1 MQMRLPDPGALFGLA
16 KSTVGWAVDTAVTV
30 AAVPGRVL
38 GLLDSAESLVG
49 RVDDV
54 VTRADTL
61 VRKTEAV
68 VDQVTAVVE
77 QARTVSAAAQ
87 VVVADARRVST
98 AAEAVVTEVVDI
110 TSQANGVVAVAE
122 STARTAHELLEAYSP
137 LARQAMPL
145 LRRFVEELSP
155 HEIEAAIKLV
165 DQLPVITEHVLT
177 DVLPILATLDKVGP
191 DVHQL
196 LEVTN
201 DVRQAILGIPGFN
214 FLRKRGED
222 KAPELEQ
229 GEAPK

>member
-1 MQMRLPDPGALFGLA
+1 METRLPGPGALFGLA
-16 KSTVGWAVDTAVTV
+16 KSTVGWAVDSAVAV

-38 GLLDSAESLVG
+38 GLLDAAESLVG
-49 RVDDV
+49 RVDAV

-68 VDQVTAVVE
+68 VDEVTAVVE
-77 QARTVSAAAQ
+77 NARAVSAAAQ

-110 TSQANGVVAVAE
+110 TSQANGVVVVAE
-122 STARTAHELLEAYSP
+122 STARTAHELLEAYAP
-137 LARQAMPL
+137 LARQAIPL

-165 DQLPVITEHVLT
+165 DQLPVITEHVLS

-201 DVRQAILGIPGFN
+201 DVRQAILGIPGFS
-214 FLRKRGED
+214 FLRKRGEEKD
-222 KAPELEQ
+222 PEIG
-229 GEAPK
+229 GE

>member
-1 MQMRLPDPGALFGLA
+1 MEMRLPDPGALFGLA
-16 KSTVGWAVDTAVTV
+16 KSTVGWAVDSAVAV

-38 GLLDSAESLVG
+38 GLLDAAESLVG

-68 VDQVTAVVE
+68 VDEATAVVE
-77 QARTVSAAAQ
+77 HARTVSAAAQ

-98 AAEAVVTEVVDI
+98 AAEAVITEVVDI
-110 TSQANGVVAVAE
+110 TSKANGVVVVAE
-122 STARTAHELLEAYSP
+122 STARTAHELLEAYVPS
-137 LARQAMPL
+137 AKQAMPL

-155 HEIEAAIKLV
+155 HEIEAAIRLV
-165 DQLPVITEHVLT
+165 DQLPVITEHVIS

-214 FLRKRGED
+214 FLRKRGEEKD
-222 KAPELEQ
+222 PENG
-229 GEAPK
+229 GE

>member
-1 MQMRLPDPGALFGLA
+1 MEMRLPDPGALFGLA
-16 KSTVGWAVDTAVTV
+16 KSTVGWAVDSAVAV

-38 GLLDSAESLVG
+38 GLLDAAESLVG

-61 VRKTEAV
+61 VKKTEAV
-68 VDQVTAVVE
+68 IDDATAVVE

-87 VVVADARRVST
+87 VVMADARRVST

-110 TSQANGVVAVAE
+110 TSQATGVVVMAE

-145 LRRFVEELSP
+145 VRRFVEELSP
-155 HEIEAAIKLV
+155 HEIEAAIRLV
-165 DQLPVITEHVLT
+165 DQLPVIAEHVIT
-177 DVLPILATLDKVGP
+177 DVLPILATLDRVGP

-214 FLRKRGED
+214 FLRKRGND
-222 KAPELEQ
+222 KDPENEI
-229 GEAPK
+229 E

>member
-1 MQMRLPDPGALFGLA
+1 MEMRLPDPGALFGLA
-16 KSTVGWAVDTAVTV
+16 KSTVGWAVDSAVAV

-38 GLLDSAESLVG
+38 GLLDAAESLVG

-68 VDQVTAVVE
+68 VDEVTAVVE
-77 QARTVSAAAQ
+77 NARAISASAQ

-110 TSQANGVVAVAE
+110 TSQANGVVVVAE
-122 STARTAHELLEAYSP
+122 STARTAHELLEAYVP

-155 HEIEAAIKLV
+155 QEIEAAIKLV
-165 DQLPVITEHVLT
+165 DQLPVITEHVLS

-191 DVHQL
+191 DLHQL

-214 FLRKRGED
+214 FLRKRGEE
-222 KAPELEQ
+222 KVPENE
-229 GEAPK
+229 GE

>member
-1 MQMRLPDPGALFGLA
+1 MEMRLPDPGALFGLA
-16 KSTVGWAVDTAVTV
+16 KSTVGWAVDSAVAV

-38 GLLDSAESLVG
+38 GLLDAAESLVG

-68 VDQVTAVVE
+68 VDEVTAVVE
-77 QARTVSAAAQ
+77 NARAISASAQ

-110 TSQANGVVAVAE
+110 TSQANGVVVVAE
-122 STARTAHELLEAYSP
+122 STARTAHELLEAYVP

-155 HEIEAAIKLV
+155 QEIEAAIKLV
-165 DQLPVITEHVLT
+165 DQLPVLTEHVLS

-191 DVHQL
+191 DLHQL

-214 FLRKRGED
+214 FLRKRGEE
-222 KAPELEQ
+222 KVPENE
-229 GEAPK
+229 GE

>member
-1 MQMRLPDPGALFGLA
+1 MRLPDPGALFGLA

-191 DVHQL
+191 DLHQL

-222 KAPELEQ
+222 KAPELEAEQ
-229 GEAPK
+229 NQA

>member
-1 MQMRLPDPGALFGLA
+1 MELRLPDPGALFGLA
-16 KSTVGWAVDTAVTV
+16 KSTVGWAVDSAVAV

-38 GLLDSAESLVG
+38 GLLDAAESLVG

-68 VDQVTAVVE
+68 VDEVTAVVE
-77 QARTVSAAAQ
+77 NARAVSASAQ

-110 TSQANGVVAVAE
+110 TSQANGVVVVAE

-145 LRRFVEELSP
+145 LRRFVDELSP
-155 HEIEAAIKLV
+155 QEIEAAIKLV
-165 DQLPVITEHVLT
+165 DQLPVITEHVLS

-214 FLRKRGED
+214 FLRKRGVD
-222 KAPELEQ
+222 KDPEN
-229 GEAPK
+229 GEE

>member
-1 MQMRLPDPGALFGLA
+1 MEKRLPDPGALFGLA
-16 KSTVGWAVDTAVTV
+16 KSTVGWAVDSAVAV

-38 GLLDSAESLVG
+38 GLLDAAESLVG

-54 VTRADTL
+54 VTRADAL
-61 VRKTEAV
+61 VTRTEAV
-68 VDQVTAVVE
+68 VGSAEAVVE
-77 QARTVSAAAQ
+77 SARTVSAAAA

-98 AAEAVVTEVVDI
+98 AADAVVSEVVDI
-110 TSQANGVVAVAE
+110 TSKATGVVATAE
-122 STARTAHELLEAYSP
+122 STARSAHELLEEFSP
-137 LARQAMPL
+137 LARRAMPL
-145 LRRFVEELSP
+145 LKRFVEELSP
-155 HEIEAAIKLV
+155 HEIEAAIRLV
-165 DQLPVITEHVLT
+165 DQLPVITEHVIS

-222 KAPELEQ
+222 KEE
-229 GEAPK
+229 E

>member
-1 MQMRLPDPGALFGLA
+1 MEMRLPDPGALFGLA
-16 KSTVGWAVDTAVTV
+16 KSTVGWAVDSAVAV

-38 GLLDSAESLVG
+38 GLLDAAESLVG

-54 VTRADTL
+54 VTRADAL
-61 VRKTEAV
+61 VTRTEAV
-68 VDQVTAVVE
+68 VGSAEAVVE
-77 QARTVSAAAQ
+77 SARTVSAAAA

-98 AAEAVVTEVVDI
+98 AADAVVSEVVDI
-110 TSQANGVVAVAE
+110 TSKATGVVATAE
-122 STARTAHELLEAYSP
+122 STAKTAHELLEEFSP
-137 LARQAMPL
+137 LARRAMPL
-145 LRRFVEELSP
+145 LKRFVEELSP
-155 HEIEAAIKLV
+155 HEIEAAIRLV
-165 DQLPVITEHVLT
+165 DQLPVITEHVIS

-222 KAPELEQ
+222 KEE
-229 GEAPK
+229 E